1 MLGETNSGMQCAE
14 FDALLA
20 EAIDGSLTRQRRE
33 DFERHKAGCAACGK
47 LFAEVTSGLAWIEQ
61 VEDIEPPRNLVH
73 NILAATTGAAQQD
86 AQRTVRV
93 EVRASAW
100 ERLRR
105 QLGTVFEPVLTP
117 RFAMS
122 MGMAL
127 FSLTLVLNMAQIR
140 IMDLTPHNLSHTF
153 YSNENKLVKHYENM
167 RVVYEIE
174 SRVRDLRNSS
184 RESEREQRD
193 RLLEKNNNQT
203 QNQNQVNEP
212 DARRQREFSRGESP
226 QLLASLNGSEQ
237 CFGTYRGN
245 LAKLRREI

>member
-1 MLGETNSGMQCAE
+1 MLGETNSGIQCAE

-20 EAIDGSLTRQRRE
+20 EAIDGALTGQMRE

-47 LFAEVTSGLAWIEQ
+47 LFAEVTSGLVWIEQ
-61 VEDIEPPRNLVH
+61 VEDIEPPWNLVH
-73 NILAATTGAAQQD
+73 NILAATTGAAQQ
-86 AQRTVRV
+86 TVRA
-93 EVRASAW
+93 EVRPSAW
-100 ERLRR
+100 ERFRR
-105 QLGTVFEPVLTP
+105 QLGTVFGPVLTP

-127 FSLTLVLNMAQIR
+127 FSITLLLNMAQIR

-153 YSNENKLVKHYENM
+153 YSNENKLVKHYENL

-203 QNQNQVNEP
+203 QNQNQNNEP
-212 DARRQREFSRGESP
+212 DGRRHREFSLGQSA
-226 QLLASLNGSEQ
+226 QLLASLNGSGQ

>member
-1 MLGETNSGMQCAE
+1 
-14 FDALLA
+14 
-20 EAIDGSLTRQRRE
+20 
-33 DFERHKAGCAACGK
+33 
-47 LFAEVTSGLAWIEQ
+47 
-61 VEDIEPPRNLVH
+61 VEDIEPPWNLVH
-73 NILAATTGAAQQD
+73 NILAATTGAERQAAQQ
-86 AQRTVRV
+86 TVRA
-93 EVRASAW
+93 EVRPSAW
-100 ERLRR
+100 ERFRR
-105 QLGTVFEPVLTP
+105 QLGTVFDPVLTP

-127 FSLTLVLNMAQIR
+127 FSITLLLNMAQIR
-140 IMDLTPHNLSHTF
+140 IMDLTPHNLSHTY

-203 QNQNQVNEP
+203 QNQNNEP
-212 DARRQREFSRGESP
+212 DRRRHREFSLGQSA
-226 QLLASLNGSEQ
+226 QLLASLNGSGL

>member
-1 MLGETNSGMQCAE
+1 MLGETNSGIQCAE

-20 EAIDGSLTRQRRE
+20 EAIDGDLTGQMRE

-61 VEDIEPPRNLVH
+61 VEDIEPPWNLVH
-73 NILAATTGAAQQD
+73 NILAATTGAERQAAQQ
-86 AQRTVRV
+86 TVRA
-93 EVRASAW
+93 EVRPSAW
-100 ERLRR
+100 ERFRR
-105 QLGTVFEPVLTP
+105 QLGTVFDPVLTP

-127 FSLTLVLNMAQIR
+127 FSITLLLNMAQIR
-140 IMDLTPHNLSHTF
+140 IMDLTPHNLSHTY

-203 QNQNQVNEP
+203 QNQNNEP
-212 DARRQREFSRGESP
+212 DGRRHREFSLGQSA
-226 QLLASLNGSEQ
+226 QLLASLNGSGP